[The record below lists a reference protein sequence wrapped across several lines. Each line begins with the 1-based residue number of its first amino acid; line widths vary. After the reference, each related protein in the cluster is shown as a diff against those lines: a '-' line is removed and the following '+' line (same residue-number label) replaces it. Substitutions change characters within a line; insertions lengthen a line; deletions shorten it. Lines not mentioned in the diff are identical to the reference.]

1 MLLPFRYFVV
11 MIISHLALTKAALLP
26 KQLIPQMEFFVNRF
40 LSSLDFSLFCIWMR
54 KVNGFIWHDLFTPL
68 RLAYSQLRYTSI
80 CPIDSLC
87 LEAVIIHIQMLLNND
102 DERQILIRQG
112 LLDYLICLPWHISE
126 GLEAHKRAKLL
137 LEMVGCNIPLQ
148 PPSLNN
154 IVRAKLAA
162 MWCGLE
168 EAMSS
173 QLVSFCL
180 ETAIRQHTTTV

>member
-1 MLLPFRYFVV
+1 

-26 KQLIPQMEFFVNRF
+26 KQFISQMEFFVNHF
-40 LSSLDFSLFCIWMR
+40 LISLDFRLFCIWMR

-68 RLAYSQLRYTSI
+68 RLAYSPLRYTSI
-80 CPIDSLC
+80 CRIDSLC
-87 LEAVIIHIQMLLNND
+87 FEAVIIHIQMLLNSY